1 LRRLTAIFSGGA
13 PHAADAIRAWTRE
26 GIAMADGFGMSEAG
40 TVSCM
45 PLDLERIDSHAGSAG
60 IVPPGLRTRIVN
72 EQGNECTP
80 GEAGEIL
87 LKGDNVTCGYWRRPQ
102 ETEGAFL
109 DDGWLRTGDVARFDE
124 DGFLW
129 LVDRKKD
136 MFISG
141 GENVYPA
148 EIENI
153 LAGFPH
159 LAECA
164 VVGVADE
171 RWGEVGHLLLVPMPN
186 QVINQADVALF
197 LESRLARYKIPK
209 HMSSMTALPRN
220 AAGKISKSALRSM
233 LAE

>member
-1 LRRLTAIFSGGA
+1 MSALRGKPAKSCSR
-13 PHAADAIRAWTRE
+13 
-26 GIAMADGFGMSEAG
+26 GI
-40 TVSCM
+40 
-45 PLDLERIDSHAGSAG
+45 
-60 IVPPGLRTRIVN
+60 
-72 EQGNECTP
+72 
-80 GEAGEIL
+80 
-87 LKGDNVTCGYWRRPQ
+87 NVTCGYWRRPQ
-102 ETEGAFL
+102 ETEAAFL

-148 EIENI
+148 EIENT

-171 RWGEVGHLLLVPMPN
+171 RWGEVGHLVLVPMPN

-197 LESRLARYKIPK
+197 LESRLARYKIPRAYCDRCWW
-209 HMSSMTALPRN
+209 SD
-220 AAGKISKSALRSM
+220 ISG
-233 LAE
+233 